1 MSEPVV
7 AGVSVSTAPRKVYD
21 TRDDDRTAGIHGD
34 CDDDKYRRRPALGW
48 LAQLLRYTETQGWGV
63 RKERPTMDNLMTV
76 ELVLGPN
83 NTQYQGHNEALA
95 HQAALVR
102 CVLPRDCPFL
112 L

>member
-48 LAQLLRYTETQGWGV
+48 LAQLLRYTETQGWDL

-83 NTQYQGHNEALA
+83 KHSVPGLK
-95 HQAALVR
+95 
-102 CVLPRDCPFL
+102 
-112 L
+112 